1 MPKVSAMSSI
11 VHRLGPSVAWRAKR
25 CAFDDRVVPGVDG
38 ERDVLGG
45 ARDRGGRVDGGCG
58 GGHEGL
64 RGVRVT
70 RRPGAGW
77 ASPTV
82 PTPKASC
89 RARPGGRASPSGR
102 WATGDGGV
110 NRQAWPRGT
119 RGLTPTAWWPNTAP
133 GPQGR
138 QRHPPERW
146 SRHPPVSRSAHR
158 RPGVA
163 PEITPDPARTWSGLP
178 ADRVAGRPDPVVSV
192 AVGSVRERGGGP
204 LVGCPAGGDQRVE
217 VVTAL
222 AARR

>member
-1 MPKVSAMSSI
+1 MNGFSA
-11 VHRLGPSVAWRAKR
+11 HDAGRNTGKAARAKVQVHDVDR
-25 CAFDDRVVPGVDG
+25 RPAGDGPERVVGVGAHGTCGGFDDRVVPGLDG

-70 RRPGAGW
+70 RRPGVGW

-110 NRQAWPRGT
+110 IVLDGRGGFAWAMN
-119 RGLTPTAWWPNTAP
+119 TPGMYRAH
-133 GPQGR
+133 Q
-138 QRHPPERW
+138 
-146 SRHPPVSRSAHR
+146 SAD
-158 RPGVA
+158 G
-163 PEITPDPARTWSGLP
+163 E
-178 ADRVAGRPDPVVSV
+178 PVVQIF
-192 AVGSVRERGGGP
+192 ADE
-204 LVGCPAGGDQRVE
+204 E
-217 VVTAL
+217 
-222 AARR
+222 